1 MLMLAHFALR
11 CLDRYMGIG
20 GPCSNRSARHVA
32 FLTGHT
38 DVAPNSTAA
47 LLAAVAKG
55 PVSVAIEADQAAFQG
70 YAGGVFDAPCGA
82 KLDHGVLVVGYGAD
96 ATTGKSYWLV
106 KNSPVRTTQIPC

>member
-1 MLMLAHFALR
+1 MPSTTA
-11 CLDRYMGIG
+11 
-20 GPCSNRSARHVA
+20 PPPARPAQHPR
-32 FLTGHT
+32 LLL
-38 DVAPNSTAA
+38 AA